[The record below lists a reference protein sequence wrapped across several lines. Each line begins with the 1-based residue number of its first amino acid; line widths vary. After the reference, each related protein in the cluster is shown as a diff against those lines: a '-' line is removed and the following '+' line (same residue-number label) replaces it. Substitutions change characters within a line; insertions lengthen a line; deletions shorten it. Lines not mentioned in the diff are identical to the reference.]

1 MFLDEAMVMRGMEE
15 TMVDQRQKPS
25 DRVEKLGAEI
35 GEARRRLEDHK
46 AHDWTGGLGAL
57 LEDLSHDLHGV
68 HEDGAPDEPDTHARL
83 DEIEARLS
91 EARSRI
97 ASAEK
102 LKT

>member
-1 MFLDEAMVMRGMEE
+1 
-15 TMVDQRQKPS
+15 MVDQRQKPS